1 METNDLILCEN
12 LAIDLNTQTV
22 TIHKQPVFL
31 TPLEFNVLAYLA
43 QNQERYIGVDE
54 LLENVWQS
62 LEGGTEDQV
71 KSCIKRLR
79 QKLASQD
86 AEVEYIQSAR
96 GWGYRFG
103 AAPPPPGETDTLLTP
118 C

>member
-1 METNDLILCEN
+1 MESNDFIHYEN
-12 LAIDLNTQTV
+12 LAIDLSTQTV
-22 TIHKQPVFL
+22 TVHDLPVFL
-31 TPLEFNVLAYLA
+31 TPLEFSALTYLA
-43 QNQERYIGVDE
+43 QNQERYIGVEE
-54 LLENVWQS
+54 LLKNVWACP
-62 LEGGTEDQV
+62 EGGTEDQV

-86 AEVEYIQSAR
+86 DQVDYIQSAR

-103 AAPPPPGETDTLLTP
+103 AAPPPDETETELTP